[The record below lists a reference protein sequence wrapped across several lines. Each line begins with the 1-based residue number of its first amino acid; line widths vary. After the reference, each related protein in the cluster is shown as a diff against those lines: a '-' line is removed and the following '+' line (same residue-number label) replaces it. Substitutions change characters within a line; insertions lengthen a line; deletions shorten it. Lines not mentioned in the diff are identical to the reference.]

1 MRFSTAELLLFSVLI
16 LTICVN
22 GVLAVPPLPAE
33 YYGNVIIDGSPAPA
47 GSTIS
52 AYLNDKIK
60 GTIVTELPGFYG
72 GPGLFDAR
80 LKVNVTEEEFQAGDN
95 IIRFQINGVMA
106 DQSVLFEPGS
116 SQQFDLSTGSGLAGQ
131 VATPGPTP
139 VPILTEIPG
148 NVSGSDTIHST
159 PGSSISYGLGSDKRF
174 KSDDGL
180 AEIFFEKDTLLF
192 SPNGEFLHEVMIK
205 ARNIADLPPI
215 TDDIPLQ
222 FSGFAYE
229 IQPDRTYFN
238 PEGVF
243 SIFIPLDSAQ
253 GIVSKNPRIYQYIP
267 QTASWNHVKT
277 TINAF
282 TGEVSATV
290 YEAGIYVLFVPAE
303 SSIAPGDAMTPVPVQ
318 EGIPYETGY
327 EPSDMPHQAPGDIP
341 IQPFHGQPVIPVET
355 PGLPLAEPVSTP
367 EIDYKDIMPQTDL
380 PMEMPV
386 DDPAGYGEDQMVSG
400 VSPSQQKSPQV
411 PSLPSVGGFFSS
423 AKSKLSGPVGL
434 GIGALV
440 LIIIV
445 NLLIYLLYTRW
456 WLVRSDE

>member
-1 MRFSTAELLLFSVLI
+1 MRFSTAEFLLFSVLI
-16 LTICVN
+16 LTICAN

-52 AYLNDKIK
+52 AYLIDEMK

-80 LKVNVTEEEFQAGDN
+80 LKVNVTEDEFQAGD
-95 IIRFQINGVMA
+95 IVIRFKINGVMA

-139 VPILTEIPG
+139 VPILTEMPG
-148 NVSGSDTIHST
+148 TVSGTDQTLPS

-180 AEIFFEKDTLLF
+180 SEIFFEKDTLLF

-205 ARNIADLPPI
+205 ARNIEDLPPI

-222 FSGFAYE
+222 FTGFAYE

-243 SIFIPLDSAQ
+243 SIFVPLDSAA
-253 GIVSKNPRIYQYIP
+253 GIISNTPRIYQYIP
-267 QTASWNHVKT
+267 QTASWNHLKT

-303 SSIAPGDAMTPVPVQ
+303 SAPAIGEMMTPVPMQ
-318 EGIPYETGY
+318 EELPPGTSY
-327 EPSDMPHQAPGDIP
+327 EPSAIPPQVPGSIP
-341 IQPFHGQPVIPVET
+341 VQPFHGQAVIPVET
-355 PGLPLAEPVSTP
+355 LVLPTVEPENTLVITDE
-367 EIDYKDIMPQTDL
+367 EITPQTDL
-380 PMEMPV
+380 PGEIPNE
-386 DDPAGYGEDQMVSG
+386 PAGYGEEQVEPG
-400 VSPSQQKSPQV
+400 VSPSGQKSPQV

-423 AKSKLSGPVGL
+423 VKSKLSGPVGL
-434 GIGALV
+434 GIGALA
-440 LIIIV
+440 LILIV